1 MHSKSSLTQLTSE
14 ILVPHFGI
22 VSILFLPLRVVWTP
36 SRVMG
41 VYLSFFN
48 LELNLMSKIITLS
61 FLLFVIGQTSV
72 FGQNAQNHPFQNP
85 NLPFEERTENL
96 LGLLTLEEKIGM
108 LNYESQAVERL
119 GIPQY
124 NWWNECLHGVARAGI
139 ATVYPQAIG
148 LASTWDKDLMK
159 RIALS
164 ISDEGRAKYHRF
176 LKNNKRG
183 IYQGITFW
191 SPNINIFRDPRW
203 GRGMETYG
211 ECPHL
216 TGEMAVQFISGI
228 QGNDSKYFKSIATSK
243 HFAVHNGP
251 ESSRHSFNAKV
262 SEHDLRNTYLPAFEK
277 TVKESQVASIM
288 CAYNRLY
295 DEPCCGSSP
304 LLNEILRKEWGF
316 EGYVVS
322 DCWALVDFYEKDRHA
337 VVKTPEE
344 AAAMAFNN
352 GTDVNCGIVSPHLA
366 KAVEQDLISE
376 DQIDVAVK
384 RLLLARFKMG
394 QFDPDSLVKYSAI
407 PYDVVDS
414 EKHKKLALEA
424 AQKSVVLLKN
434 ESGKNESGLLPLS
447 KNVKK
452 IAVLGPNANDIDVLL
467 ANYNG
472 IPSDPVTPLEGIR
485 RKLPDVEVLYSQ
497 GCEHAERLPTLK
509 PIPSSV
515 LFTDETLSKNGLK
528 AEYFDNAKWEGE
540 PKHTRI
546 DAQVDYFWWDKA
558 PFEDLEGDNFS
569 ARWTGYLVVPEDG
582 EYALGGDGFFHYE
595 LFVEGKSIAQN
606 SNIHHAVKR
615 FEYLNL
621 KAGVKYKIKLE
632 FFNSHGDS
640 NVSLLWST
648 PRKDYEKEAV
658 KMAEEA
664 DVVLLFM
671 GLSPRLEGEEMPVH
685 VKGFSGGDRVR
696 IDLPDLQQDFIKKIA
711 AIGKPTVLI
720 MLNGSAVSINWEDA
734 NLPAILEAWYPG
746 QAGGAAIA
754 DVLFGDY
761 NPAGRL
767 PLTFYKDVADIP
779 GFENYDMDGFTYR
792 YFKGEVL
799 YPFGFGLSYTE
810 FEYSDLSLSDDEIS
824 AGSDQEIKIEVQV
837 KNVGERAGEEVVQ
850 LYIADT
856 SSKDPRPIRDLRG
869 FSRIHLEPGEQKTV
883 EFSLSL
889 KDLSYWNIDK
899 QSYLPTQGQY
909 DLLIGSSSAD
919 RDLKSIS
926 LNVKP

>member
-1 MHSKSSLTQLTSE
+1 
-14 ILVPHFGI
+14 
-22 VSILFLPLRVVWTP
+22 
-36 SRVMG
+36 
-41 VYLSFFN
+41 
-48 LELNLMSKIITLS
+48 MSKIIKLS
-61 FLLFVIGQTSV
+61 LLLFVVCNSSGIGQNT
-72 FGQNAQNHPFQNP
+72 QKYLYQNP
-85 NLPFEERTENL
+85 NLSFEERTENL

-108 LNYESQAVERL
+108 LNYESKAVPRL
-119 GIPQY
+119 GVPEY

-148 LASTWDKDLMK
+148 LASTWDKELMK

-164 ISDEGRAKYHRF
+164 ISDEGRAKYHNF

-216 TGEMAVQFISGI
+216 TGEMAVQFINGI
-228 QGNDSKYFKSIATSK
+228 QGNDSKYYKSIATSK

-304 LLNEILRKEWGF
+304 LLNKILREEWGF
-316 EGYVVS
+316 DGYVVS
-322 DCWALVDFYEKDRHA
+322 DCWALVDFYEKGHHE

-344 AAAMAFNN
+344 GAAMAFNN
-352 GTDVNCGIVSPHLA
+352 GTDVNCGIVSPYLIQ
-366 KAVEQDLISE
+366 AVEQDLISE
-376 DQIDVAVK
+376 DQIDIAVK
-384 RLLLARFKMG
+384 RLLMARFKMG
-394 QFDPDSLVKYSAI
+394 QFDPDSLVKYASI

-414 EKHKKLALEA
+414 KKHQDLALEA
-424 AQKSVVLLKN
+424 AQKSLVLLKN
-434 ESGKNESGLLPLS
+434 EEGMLPLT
-447 KNVKK
+447 KDIKK

-485 RKLPDVEVLYSQ
+485 RKLPDVELMYSQ

-509 PIPSSV
+509 PVPSSV
-515 LFTDETLSKNGLK
+515 LFTDETLTENGLK
-528 AEYFDNAKWEGE
+528 ATFFDNTKWEGE
-540 PKHTRI
+540 PKYSRV
-546 DAQVDYFWWDKA
+546 DPQVDYYWWDK
-558 PFEDLEGDNFS
+558 PPLDGLDGDNFS

-582 EYALGGDGFFHYE
+582 EYALGGDGFLHYE
-595 LFVEGKSIAQN
+595 LFIEDKSIAKN

-615 FEYLNL
+615 FEYMKL

-632 FFNSHGDS
+632 FFNSHGDA

-648 PRKDYEKEAV
+648 PRKDYEKEALE
-658 KMAEEA
+658 MANQA

-696 IDLPDLQQDFIKKIA
+696 IELPDLQQDFIKKIV
-711 AIGKPTVLI
+711 AIGKPTVLV
-720 MLNGSAVSINWEDA
+720 MLNGSAVSINWE
-734 NLPAILEAWYPG
+734 NENIPAILDAWYPG
-746 QAGGAAIA
+746 QAGGTAIA

-767 PLTFYKDVADIP
+767 PLTFYKNVTDIP
-779 GFENYDMDGFTYR
+779 DFENYNMDGFTYR
-792 YFKGEVL
+792 YFGGEVL
-799 YPFGFGLSYTE
+799 YPFGFGLSYSE
-810 FEYSDLSLSDDEIS
+810 FEYSQLSISDNEIYTS
-824 AGSDQEIKIEVQV
+824 SDKAVKITVDV
-837 KNVGERAGEEVVQ
+837 KNASDRAGEEVVQ
-850 LYIADT
+850 LYIADK
-856 SSKDPRPIRDLRG
+856 SSKDPRPIKDLRG
-869 FSRIHLEPGEQKTV
+869 FSRVHLEPAEQKTI
-883 EFSLSL
+883 EFSISL
-889 KDLSYWNIDK
+889 KDLSYWNIEEQK
-899 QSYLPTQGQY
+899 YVPTQGVY
-909 DLLIGSSSAD
+909 DLFVGSSSAD
-919 RDLKSIS
+919 ADLNQVS